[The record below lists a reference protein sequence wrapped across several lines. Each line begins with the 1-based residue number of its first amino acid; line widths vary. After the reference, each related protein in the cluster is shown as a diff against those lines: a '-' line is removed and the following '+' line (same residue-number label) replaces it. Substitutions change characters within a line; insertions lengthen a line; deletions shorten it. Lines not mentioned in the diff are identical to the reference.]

1 MYSYA
6 IIRLYSIASVFNCN
20 NKNNILS
27 TSFTLTLQK
36 YTDERLKKI
45 HDTLIGIKIIKLNAW
60 DDVFLKKI
68 QAARK
73 KELKYLYKDA
83 FFWTLM
89 SKLKIH

>member
-1 MYSYA
+1 MYSY
-6 IIRLYSIASVFNCN
+6 
-20 NKNNILS
+20 
-27 TSFTLTLQK
+27 SFVLQK

-89 SKLKIH
+89 SKLATDFI

>member
-1 MYSYA
+1 MH
-6 IIRLYSIASVFNCN
+6 IFCITMP
-20 NKNNILS
+20 
-27 TSFTLTLQK
+27 TSLQK

-89 SKLKIH
+89 SELATDFI